1 MIGFIS
7 LGSLQPGEYKDE
19 DIALIQGFTHNIS
32 DVLEKA
38 WLHEQSHRRTE
49 ELEVLSS
56 LSFALDL
63 EDSREGTLSTI
74 VKKISEIFGAQC
86 GTLLFP
92 QNQDTQLRVHF
103 SQNEQLVGL
112 SHQNVDDPFWQV
124 FLNGELVILRDI
136 PGFLSHNQSSFT
148 SRLFEDVQS
157 AALIPIQSGEM
168 IFGVL
173 CLTFDKKRWI
183 TSQEINLLSSVS
195 EIAGASLQRAAELSR
210 LERQVSKR
218 NQRLSTLYTINAI
231 ANESNPMEETLEQ
244 LLAIAL
250 ETNNCRIGAIHLV
263 DPGANSLILIC
274 QQGLDDHQ
282 VARFESPNLENE
294 IWTSLLFSSQPK
306 VIPDISSDERFPEVI
321 RQIGAGQF
329 KAFVCAPVRANGIPV
344 GLLSIFRESILDY
357 SLEDITL
364 LMTIAGQV
372 GASVE
377 RKRLIDQAEQ
387 AAVIEER
394 QRLARELHDSVTQLL
409 YSQVLFASAGQ
420 KSIALG
426 NLDPA
431 KTFLNRIDE
440 AALQALK
447 EMRIL
452 VYELAPSEALKEGL
466 LAALEHRLEAVERRA
481 GMIATIESDGKI
493 NLDENS
499 ELTLYRL
506 IQEALNNTL
515 KHSAASSVSINFH
528 RHLDTLR
535 VEIEDDGCGFDL
547 HEKTQSGGMGISTMQ
562 ERAAELGGE
571 LLIHTAPQQGTCI
584 KISIKDLQ

>member
-1 MIGFIS
+1 
-7 LGSLQPGEYKDE
+7 
-19 DIALIQGFTHNIS
+19 
-32 DVLEKA
+32 
-38 WLHEQSHRRTE
+38 
-49 ELEVLSS
+49 
-56 LSFALDL
+56 
-63 EDSREGTLSTI
+63 
-74 VKKISEIFGAQC
+74 
-86 GTLLFP
+86 
-92 QNQDTQLRVHF
+92 
-103 SQNEQLVGL
+103 
-112 SHQNVDDPFWQV
+112 
-124 FLNGELVILRDI
+124 
-136 PGFLSHNQSSFT
+136 
-148 SRLFEDVQS
+148 
-157 AALIPIQSGEM
+157 
-168 IFGVL
+168 
-173 CLTFDKKRWI
+173 
-183 TSQEINLLSSVS
+183 
-195 EIAGASLQRAAELSR
+195 
-210 LERQVSKR
+210 
-218 NQRLSTLYTINAI
+218 
-231 ANESNPMEETLEQ
+231 MEETLKQ

-466 LAALEHRLEAVERRA
+466 LAALEHRLEAVEWRA

-547 HEKTQSGGMGISTMQ
+547 HEKTRSGGMGISTMQ
-562 ERAAELGGE
+562 ERAGELGGE

>member
-1 MIGFIS
+1 
-7 LGSLQPGEYKDE
+7 
-19 DIALIQGFTHNIS
+19 
-32 DVLEKA
+32 
-38 WLHEQSHRRTE
+38 
-49 ELEVLSS
+49 
-56 LSFALDL
+56 
-63 EDSREGTLSTI
+63 
-74 VKKISEIFGAQC
+74 
-86 GTLLFP
+86 
-92 QNQDTQLRVHF
+92 
-103 SQNEQLVGL
+103 
-112 SHQNVDDPFWQV
+112 
-124 FLNGELVILRDI
+124 
-136 PGFLSHNQSSFT
+136 
-148 SRLFEDVQS
+148 
-157 AALIPIQSGEM
+157 
-168 IFGVL
+168 
-173 CLTFDKKRWI
+173 
-183 TSQEINLLSSVS
+183 
-195 EIAGASLQRAAELSR
+195 
-210 LERQVSKR
+210 
-218 NQRLSTLYTINAI
+218 
-231 ANESNPMEETLEQ
+231 
-244 LLAIAL
+244 
-250 ETNNCRIGAIHLV
+250 
-263 DPGANSLILIC
+263 
-274 QQGLDDHQ
+274 
-282 VARFESPNLENE
+282 
-294 IWTSLLFSSQPK
+294 
-306 VIPDISSDERFPEVI
+306 
-321 RQIGAGQF
+321 
-329 KAFVCAPVRANGIPV
+329 
-344 GLLSIFRESILDY
+344 
-357 SLEDITL
+357 
-364 LMTIAGQV
+364 MTIAGQV

-466 LAALEHRLEAVERRA
+466 LAALEHRLDAVERRA

-493 NLDENS
+493 NLDEQS

-515 KHSAASSVSINFH
+515 KHSAASSVRINFYH
-528 RHLDTLR
+528 HLDTLR

-571 LLIHTAPQQGTCI
+571 LLIHTASQQGTCI